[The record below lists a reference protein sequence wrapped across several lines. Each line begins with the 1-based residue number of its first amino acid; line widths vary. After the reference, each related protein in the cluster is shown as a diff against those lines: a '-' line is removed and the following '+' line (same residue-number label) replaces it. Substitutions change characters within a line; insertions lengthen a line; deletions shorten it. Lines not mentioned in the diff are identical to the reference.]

1 MPFFKKIVCSII
13 YLCFTVHA
21 AAVGQN
27 TPVTF
32 QDGQSICFLGNS
44 ITEGGMYPS
53 YIKLFYLTRYPLHN
67 SYLKSQTEK
76 YLFYKDVLAETLKE
90 LTLLD
95 QMLQLA
101 NQPIIH
107 KYDVVQL
114 ND

>member
-1 MPFFKKIVCSII
+1 MPFFKKIIYSII
-13 YLCFTVHA
+13 YLSFTVHL

-27 TPVTF
+27 TPVIF

-53 YIKLFYLTRYPLHN
+53 YIKLFYLTRYPFRN

-76 YLFYKDVLAETLKE
+76 YLIYKDVLAETLQE
-90 LTLLD
+90 LKLLD
-95 QMLQLA
+95 QMLQIA

-107 KYDVVQL
+107 KYDIVQL